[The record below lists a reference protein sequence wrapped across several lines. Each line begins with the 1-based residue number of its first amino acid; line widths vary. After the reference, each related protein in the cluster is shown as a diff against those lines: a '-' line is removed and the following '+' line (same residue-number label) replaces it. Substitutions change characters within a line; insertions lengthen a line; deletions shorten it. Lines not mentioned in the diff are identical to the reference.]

1 MNNSSSEEI
10 VGRVND
16 LFVDLFEAPREKLVP
31 EAHLF
36 QDLSLDSLDA
46 IDLVVS
52 FERVFKIKPPH
63 AEIRE
68 IRTLQDVYNLVL
80 RYHDQGHASV
90 AEATSVGV
98 ANTAHPSRASQ

>member
-1 MNNSSSEEI
+1 MNNPSRDDI
-10 VGRVND
+10 LRRVD
-16 LFVDLFEAPREKLVP
+16 GLFVELFETPAEKLVP

-52 FERVFKIKPPH
+52 FERVFKIRPPH

-68 IRTLQDVYNLVL
+68 IRTLRDVHELVL
-80 RYHDQGHASV
+80 RYHDEASAKGDV
-90 AEATSVGV
+90 PVVTSEPS
-98 ANTAHPSRASQ
+98 TASRAAP